1 MIEYSSKEKPKCS
14 LSRPR
19 IPVKLDLFGFVLR
32 YFYLRSINKNGEE
45 SDLSC
50 QICIVSDDQ
59 GKLSK
64 HEVPVIIIIVNITY
78 RN

>member
-1 MIEYSSKEKPKCS
+1 MIEYSSKETPNGS

-19 IPVKLDLFGFVLR
+19 IPVKLELFGFALP
-32 YFYLRSINKNGEE
+32 YFYLINKNGEK

-64 HEVPVIIIIVNITY
+64 HEVPVIIIVNITY